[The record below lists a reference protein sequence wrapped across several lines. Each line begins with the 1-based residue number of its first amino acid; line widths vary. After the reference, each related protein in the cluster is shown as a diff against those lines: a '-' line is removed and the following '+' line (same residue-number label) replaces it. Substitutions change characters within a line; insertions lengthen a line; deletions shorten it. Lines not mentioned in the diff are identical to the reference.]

1 MKILVIDDKW
11 ENLNAA
17 KKTLAGH
24 DITICS
30 DYDEAL
36 EHLRESFANKSDKP
50 CSGWEKG
57 AKKLPYWDAV
67 LCDLLMPAGRDAQ
80 GTRGLKF
87 VGQEMPVG
95 WSLALVAA
103 KRGAKYVA
111 VASDLDHHSHPAS
124 AMLDRLYGFLKVDGA
139 LVLFTNN
146 VNLVKIAGSEKKGK
160 DWGDIL
166 SLLTSKI

>member
-1 MKILVIDDKW
+1 MRILIIDDKW
-11 ENLNAA
+11 ENLDAA
-17 KKTLAGH
+17 KQTLVGH
-24 DITICS
+24 EVTICS
-30 DYDEAL
+30 DYDGAL
-36 EHLRESFANKSDKP
+36 EHLRESFADKSGKP
-50 CSGWEKG
+50 CSGWEDD
-57 AKKLPYWDAV
+57 AKKQPYWDAV
-67 LCDLLMPAGRDAQ
+67 LCDLLMPAGKDAQ

-139 LVLFTNN
+139 CVLFTNN
-146 VNLVKIAGSEKKGK
+146 VKLVDIVGTKKRGK

-166 SLLTSKI
+166 DLLTNKK

>member
-11 ENLNAA
+11 ENLDAA
-17 KKTLAGH
+17 KQTLIEH
-24 DITICS
+24 DVTVCS

-36 EHLRESFANKSDKP
+36 GYLKESFVDKSGKP
-50 CSGWEKG
+50 CSEWEDD
-57 AKKLPYWDAV
+57 AKQMPYWDAV

-124 AMLDRLYGFLKVDGA
+124 AMLDRLGFLTVEGA
-139 LVLFTNN
+139 LILFTNN
-146 VNLVKIAGSEKKGK
+146 VNLVNIVGTKERGK
-160 DWGDIL
+160 DWGNVL
-166 SLLTSKI
+166 SLLTSKK

>member
-1 MKILVIDDKW
+1 MKILVIDDTQTH
-11 ENLNAA
+11 LAA
-17 KKTLAGH
+17 ARQTLTEH
-24 DITICS
+24 DITTCS

-36 EHLRESFANKSDKP
+36 KYLEEKFVDKSGNP
-50 CSGWEKG
+50 CSGWEDDAEKM
-57 AKKLPYWDAV
+57 PYWDAV

-124 AMLDRLYGFLKVDGA
+124 AMLDRLYGFLTIDGA
-139 LVLFTNN
+139 CVLFTNN
-146 VNLVKIAGSEKKGK
+146 VSLVNIAGLKEKGK

-166 SLLTSKI
+166 SLLTSKE